1 MVSGAFLQQVGG
13 VLSSRLG
20 FFASWLSDLGVDVF
34 SAENYDSFSS
44 LP

>member
-1 MVSGAFLQQVGG
+1 MVSGAFLQQVGR

-34 SAENYDSFSS
+34 SATTENYV
-44 LP
+44 